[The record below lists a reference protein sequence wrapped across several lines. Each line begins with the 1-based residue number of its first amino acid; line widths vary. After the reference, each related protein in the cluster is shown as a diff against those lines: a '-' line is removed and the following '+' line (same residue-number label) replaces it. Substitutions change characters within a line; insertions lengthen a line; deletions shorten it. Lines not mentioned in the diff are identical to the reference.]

1 MVILIELHMQRVSIH
16 SYVQTE
22 SKTHIRS
29 DLISC
34 MVELKASCVL
44 YTMVF
49 IWELMFT
56 DQLQQFISVMF

>member
-1 MVILIELHMQRVSIH
+1 MVTIELHMHRVSVH
-16 SYVQTE
+16 SYIQTE
-22 SKTHIRS
+22 SKTHIRT

-44 YTMVF
+44 YAMVF